1 MIVSSKY
8 YRYMKTK
15 IKMSSD
21 KKSIPPKE
29 LLHFIT
35 QLTSENIILL
45 WEQLINDDTVWKTFS
60 VLCQYN
66 SIFLSVLLREL
77 YCENPKSAGAAL
89 LLYDLSGGYSAPYK
103 QRYLELFATPSTEF
117 KDIIDK
123 L

>member
-1 MIVSSKY
+1 MIVSIKY
-8 YRYMKTK
+8 YRYMKTR
-15 IKMSSD
+15 IKMLSD
-21 KKSIPPKE
+21 RKSIPPKE
-29 LLHFIT
+29 LLNFIT

-60 VLCQYN
+60 VLCKYD

-77 YCENPKSAGAAL
+77 YFENPKSSGAAL
-89 LLYDLSGGYSAPYK
+89 LLFDLAGGSSAPYK
-103 QRYLELFATPSTEF
+103 QRYLELFTVPLSEF

>member
-1 MIVSSKY
+1 MIVSIKY
-8 YRYMKTK
+8 YRYMKTR
-15 IKMSSD
+15 IKMLSD
-21 KKSIPPKE
+21 RKSIPPKE
-29 LLHFIT
+29 LLNVIT
-35 QLTSENIILL
+35 QLTNENIILL

-60 VLCQYN
+60 FLCQYN

-103 QRYLELFATPSTEF
+103 QRYLELFTTPSTEF

>member
-8 YRYMKTK
+8 YRYMETK
-15 IKMSSD
+15 IKMLSD

-77 YCENPKSAGAAL
+77 YCENPKSAVAAL
-89 LLYDLSGGYSAPYK
+89 LLYDLSGGYSAPYR

>member
-1 MIVSSKY
+1 MMIQCGK
-8 YRYMKTK
+8 
-15 IKMSSD
+15 
-21 KKSIPPKE
+21 
-29 LLHFIT
+29 HFHF
-35 QLTSENIILL
+35 SANI
-45 WEQLINDDTVWKTFS
+45 
-60 VLCQYN
+60 Y

-103 QRYLELFATPSTEF
+103 QRYLELFTTPSTEF